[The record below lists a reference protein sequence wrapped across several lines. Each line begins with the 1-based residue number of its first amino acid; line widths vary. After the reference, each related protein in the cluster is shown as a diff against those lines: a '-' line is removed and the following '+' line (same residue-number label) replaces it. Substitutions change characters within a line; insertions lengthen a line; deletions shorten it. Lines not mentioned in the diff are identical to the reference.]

1 MKMKMFLRGV
11 LLYCLLTVV
20 AFGAMAQQKCI
31 DPSDS
36 ALVQKYAD
44 FDFHGNFALM
54 VEKDNLNNYF
64 LADLSS
70 FTGRFERVWFLNLVF
85 QHPEVVNIDPNISR
99 NHIWFQAHSRYSV
112 QSILDQLD
120 VCKKETMASSERWSP
135 SEKSNWL
142 KMNDKYK

>member
-1 MKMKMFLRGV
+1 MFLRGV
-11 LLYCLLTVV
+11 LLYCLLTGV
-20 AFGAMAQQKCI
+20 AAGARAQQKCI

-36 ALVQKYAD
+36 ALIQKYAD
-44 FDFHGNFALM
+44 FDFHGSFALM

-64 LADLSS
+64 LVDLSS
-70 FTGRFERVWFLNLVF
+70 FAERFERVWFMNMVF

-99 NHIWFQAHSRYSV
+99 KQIWFQAHSRYSV